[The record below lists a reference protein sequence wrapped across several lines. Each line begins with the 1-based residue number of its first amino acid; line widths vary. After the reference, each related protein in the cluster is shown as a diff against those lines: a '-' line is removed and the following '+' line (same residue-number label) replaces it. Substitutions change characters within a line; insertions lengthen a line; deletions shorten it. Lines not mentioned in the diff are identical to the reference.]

1 MQFEGRVI
9 YAEQTPFL
17 PLRRSITEID
27 RDEIVR
33 QTLAEVENRMNAIPV
48 NNTYNQ
54 AFKVVV
60 KILRGMKP

>member
-1 MQFEGRVI
+1 MFH
-9 YAEQTPFL
+9 AEQTPYL
-17 PLRRSITEID
+17 PPRRSLTEID

-33 QTLAEVENRMNAIPV
+33 QTLREIEIRMNAV
-48 NNTYNQ
+48 NVNKTYAQ

>member
-1 MQFEGRVI
+1 MI
-9 YAEQTPFL
+9 HAEQTPFQ
-17 PLRRSITEID
+17 PPRRSFSELE

-33 QTLAEVENRMNAIPV
+33 QTISEVEARLKTV
-48 NNTYNQ
+48 NVNKTYAQ

>member
-1 MQFEGRVI
+1 MLGEGCMI
-9 YAEQTPFL
+9 HAEQTPFQ
-17 PLRRSITEID
+17 PPRRSFSELE

-33 QTLAEVENRMNAIPV
+33 QTISEVEARLKTV
-48 NNTYNQ
+48 NVNKTYAQ